1 MSDLTEM
8 GFAFA
13 PVRPL
18 PVGVKRFEY
27 ESMDSFIRRLAA
39 ANGADVRVVETW
51 LIQQGSLSPVFDRE
65 HWFQVWLHLAGNL
78 QNGPH
83 QVLPVASGA
92 ATAPGVD
99 RPLCRRCS
107 HGDYASGD
115 LTRLGLVCLRHR
127 VWIDPHDGVHADE
140 ESIRAERRFRKNLMK
155 RNLSL
160 WSPEM
165 RFARRLVLLTVTP
178 AWMEAHRGSHG
189 RLSAYS
195 AAYAAQVAI
204 AVDLFERHELAALA
218 SDPGAHSLVGCTD
231 WLRKR
236 IDRLSA
242 ADEPWRAGAVL
253 SQLIHFLDHRD
264 TLPHVGDPALTDIL
278 ERLSR

>member
-1 MSDLTEM
+1 M

-27 ESMDSFIRRLAA
+27 ESMDSFIRRLAE
-39 ANGADVRVVETW
+39 ANGADVHVVETW
-51 LIQQGSLSPVFDRE
+51 LIQQGSLSPFFDRE
-65 HWFQVWLHLAGNL
+65 HWFQVWLHLAGDL
-78 QNGPH
+78 QAGPH
-83 QVLPVASGA
+83 QVFSSAAGA
-92 ATAPGVD
+92 ATSLGVD

-107 HGDYASGD
+107 HGEYASGD

-127 VWIDPHDGVHADE
+127 VWIDPHDGVHADD

-178 AWMEAHRGSHG
+178 AWIGAHRASNG
-189 RLSAYS
+189 RHSAYS
-195 AAYAAQVAI
+195 AVYAAQVTIAI
-204 AVDLFERHELAALA
+204 DLFERDELATLA
-218 SDPGAHSLVGCTD
+218 SIVGAHGLVLCTE
-231 WLRKR
+231 WIRKR
-236 IDRLSA
+236 IDRLSV

-253 SQLIHFLDHRD
+253 SQLVHFLDPGH